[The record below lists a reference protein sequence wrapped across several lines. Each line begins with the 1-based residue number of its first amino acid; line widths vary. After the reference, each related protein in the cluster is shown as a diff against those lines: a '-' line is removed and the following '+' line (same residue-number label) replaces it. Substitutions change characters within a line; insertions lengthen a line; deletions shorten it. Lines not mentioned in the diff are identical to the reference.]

1 MTPES
6 IEPHD
11 IIEKAFTFQAVL
23 DKYFDGKPDQSV
35 GRRIDSGGY
44 GGLFT
49 A

>member
-1 MTPES
+1 MKDVNKLKMNS
-6 IEPHD
+6 ADIE
-11 IIEKAFTFQAVL
+11 AVNGG
-23 DKYFDGKPDQSV
+23 YFSV